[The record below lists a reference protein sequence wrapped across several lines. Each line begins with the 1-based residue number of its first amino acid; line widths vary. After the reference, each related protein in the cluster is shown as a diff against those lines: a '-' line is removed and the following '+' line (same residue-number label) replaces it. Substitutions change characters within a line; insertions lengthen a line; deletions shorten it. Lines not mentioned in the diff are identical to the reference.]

1 MSLDYEAYECK
12 TLDGTT
18 IRGWLF
24 LVDNKPAPTIIMT
37 PGVSKYYKSIK
48 ELAY

>member
-1 MSLDYEAYECK
+1 MSLIYEAYECK

-37 PGVSKYYKSIK
+37 PGVS
-48 ELAY
+48 